1 MAGREPARGGL
12 RETMAEF
19 VDRRWRDAERLGQDA
34 EAAARDAYGRA
45 IRMGEDLILKTQ
57 SEVER
62 YGASLAGAKRPPA
75 RAASTVPRSGASHPA
90 SVRSQASQPTA
101 RASGRPDDRSWLDR
115 SSAAKAA
122 AGEAARV
129 AGFVPGAARGV
140 WHTVEG
146 AVDGVNFVSRLLDP
160 FDAEHSP
167 RGEAAWDQVF
177 SASKGV
183 ADYASRAF
191 SEPKIAADDIGE
203 GLSRLN
209 ARTDPRATPVAETF
223 GGEVRRNF
231 DIGLNRGELA
241 ADVGLSL
248 YGGGAAKKLISR
260 RVSEAEKAAGYVA
273 RGYPSGT
280 AAYFATPYGGIGH
293 HTVGR
298 RSKFPAM
305 LGGGPVHPVIVE
317 SSLLRL
323 KPRNTTCGDF
333 FELHY
338 GVDGFYRG
346 GKVPRR
352 FGGGGWSG
360 EKLGWRKFD
369 PLERVWYGTTPTM
382 KATAGAGVAGAGALV
397 DEAWDEEQAR

>member
-19 VDRRWRDAERLGQDA
+19 VDRRWRDPRQVGQDA
-34 EAAARDAYGRA
+34 GAAALAAYGTA
-45 IRMGEDLILKTQ
+45 IRMGKDLILKTQ

-62 YGASLAGAKRPPA
+62 YGANLVGAKRPAAHAGSSIPSAVRQRPA
-75 RAASTVPRSGASHPA
+75 G
-90 SVRSQASQPTA
+90 VRSQNMP
-101 RASGRPDDRSWLDR
+101 RPAQANESWLDR

-140 WHTVEG
+140 WHTAEG

-177 SASKGV
+177 SAGKGV
-183 ADYASRAF
+183 ADYASKAF
-191 SEPKIAADDIGE
+191 SEPKTVADDLGE
-203 GLSRLN
+203 GLGRLS
-209 ARTDPRATPVAETF
+209 ARTDPRATPVAKTF

-231 DIGLNRGELA
+231 DIGLNQGELA

-248 YGGGAAKKLISR
+248 YGGGAAKNLLISR
-260 RVSEAEKAAGYVA
+260 RLSEAEKAAEYVA
-273 RGYPSGT
+273 RGYPPGT
-280 AAYFATPYGGIGH
+280 AAYFATSYTGRGH

-298 RSKFPAM
+298 RSRFPAI
-305 LGGGPVHPVIVE
+305 LGGGPVPPVIVE
-317 SSLLRL
+317 SAILRL
-323 KPRNTTCGDF
+323 KPRDTTFGDF
-333 FELHY
+333 YELHY
-338 GVDGFYRG
+338 GVDGFYSG

-369 PLERVWYGTTPTM
+369 PLERIWYGTTPTM
-382 KATAGAGVAGAGALV
+382 EAAAGAGVAGAGALV
-397 DEAWDEEQAR
+397 DEAWEEEQAR